1 MEKSTF
7 ETPEILIL
15 SHGSLCTALVESAEM
30 ICGEARGVT
39 ALPFISGTEL
49 QTYAH
54 SAKAAYDA
62 MPVGSVIFF
71 DLFCGTPFNQMLE
84 QSDGS
89 PMYGLCGVNLPMLID
104 ALNFRESLSGQALI
118 DAVAAS
124 GRESMVDLSKFIQAG

>member
-1 MEKSTF
+1 MEKPAF
-7 ETPEILIL
+7 KIPEILIM

-30 ICGEARGVT
+30 ICGETQGVT
-39 ALPFISGTEL
+39 ALPFISGTDL
-49 QTYAH
+49 QIYAR
-54 SAKAAYDA
+54 SAKETYKA
-62 MPVGSVIFF
+62 MPEGSIILF

-118 DAVAAS
+118 DAVAVS
-124 GRESMVDLSKFIQAG
+124 GRDSMVDLSKFI